1 MPEVTT
7 QYYLGNDKIQYVA
20 LGDSPV
26 ATNPFTFTD
35 VDPDAQAFITAT
47 GISGTEATAINT
59 LVVALKAGGFW
70 TGLQAAYPMVGG
82 TSTSCKFN
90 LKNPLD
96 TDAAFRLSFA
106 GTWTFDSS
114 GAKPNGVSGTY
125 ADTFF
130 APATYQTTSNGSFS
144 YYSFTNNAGSD
155 DVEIGCIGTAASS
168 EINIAVRF
176 SDGNFYVFY
185 GAAGL
190 GFANS
195 VSNGFYINNRAAQVE
210 GWKNGTRVINGGTPT
225 NMPSRNIYLA
235 AENDGTGTYRNSS
248 RGCSFASMGATLSD
262 PAAFSTIV
270 NNFQTTLGRNQ
281 Y

>member
-1 MPEVTT
+1 MPEVQTASFLNNTT
-7 QYYLGNDKIQYVA
+7 NTYF
-20 LGDSPV
+20 LGDRQV
-26 ATNPFTFTD
+26 ILNPFEFAAFD
-35 VDPDAQAFITAT
+35 ADAQAFITAT
-47 GISGTEATAINT
+47 GISGTEATAINN

-106 GTWTFDSS
+106 GTWTFDSN
-114 GAKPNGVSGTY
+114 GAKPNGASGTY
-125 ADTFF
+125 ANTFF
-130 APATYQTTSNGSFS
+130 SPATYQTTSNGSYS
-144 YYSFTNNAGSD
+144 YYSFTNTAGANS
-155 DVEIGCIGTAASS
+155 VEIGSIGTAASS
-168 EINIAVRF
+168 EINLATRF

-235 AENDGTGTYRNSS
+235 AENDGTTGYRNSA

-270 NNFQTTLGRNQ
+270 NNFQTALGRNQ

>member
-1 MPEVTT
+1 MPEVQTASFLNNTT
-7 QYYLGNDKIQYVA
+7 NTYF
-20 LGDSPV
+20 LGDRQV
-26 ATNPFTFTD
+26 ILNPFEFAAFD
-35 VDPDAQAFITAT
+35 ADAQAFITAT
-47 GISGTEATAINT
+47 GISGTEATAINN

-96 TDAAFRLSFA
+96 TDAAFRLSFV

-114 GAKPNGVSGTY
+114 GAKPNGASGTY
-125 ADTFF
+125 ANTFF
-130 APATYQTTSNGSFS
+130 SPATYQTTSNGSFS
-144 YYSFTNNAGSD
+144 YYSFTNTAGANS
-155 DVEIGCIGTAASS
+155 VEIGSIGTAASS
-168 EINIAVRF
+168 EINLATRF

-235 AENDGTGTYRNSS
+235 AENDGTTGYRNSA